1 MLMLIA
7 LVTRRKLSWRTYFFL
22 EQSTLVRFDNKDFKK
37 KTCILHFQDSL
48 HLTVT
53 KTFMEVL
60 TTLSK
65 AFADAYKR
73 NLTARDTHLA
83 PYRIINQT
91 GKNVS
96 VAVRQSGFQVR
107 LL

>member
-1 MLMLIA
+1 M
-7 LVTRRKLSWRTYFFL
+7 FF
-22 EQSTLVRFDNKDFKK
+22 
-37 KTCILHFQDSL
+37 FQDSL

-60 TTLSK
+60 TTLSQ

-73 NLTARDTHLA
+73 NLTARDSHLA
-83 PYRIINQT
+83 PYRIVNQT
-91 GKNVS
+91 GMNVS

-107 LL
+107 RVSNFVSKWKYMDINTCTHSMNPSLIHTYIEMN